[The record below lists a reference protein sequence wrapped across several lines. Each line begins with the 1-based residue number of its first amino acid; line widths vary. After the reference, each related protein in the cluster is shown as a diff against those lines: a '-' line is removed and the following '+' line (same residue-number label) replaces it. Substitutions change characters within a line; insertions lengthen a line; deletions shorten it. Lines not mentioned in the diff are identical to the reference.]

1 MNFLHSSPRVHA
13 LLPNLFPRAL
23 AHELVDQ
30 SCIDRAFRCSRREL
44 GLPTDVR
51 IERKDARS
59 ARATRPD
66 NGSKWRRTVL
76 AAGWMH
82 RQWHSLSLLSV
93 SRRRLALLS
102 FPLTDWTPPPPP
114 RPPPSVWQPL
124 FASPTIEGTEAC
136 TAFNRLLWPTLLS
149 LSLSPPRFPYI
160 RDIRFR
166 GGKVSF
172 EKISKI
178 MEEILKLVFLVFV
191 INYTFDG
198 RALCFLCALDSHG
211 SKRFLVSLCN
221 TFSRRKRGKEKKE
234 DGLKFFKKIRGNCS
248 EKVKSGLVTFYFN
261 DDPAS
266 SLPPLFSSSSKASPL
281 LSLSFRWEKVRDET
295 SGKRKTHSS
304 IRSVL
309 VLGTEKSGC
318 FVLRVSTCSS
328 ARAPFSV
335 FIISNKPKAQNL

>member
-1 MNFLHSSPRVHA
+1 
-13 LLPNLFPRAL
+13 
-23 AHELVDQ
+23 
-30 SCIDRAFRCSRREL
+30 
-44 GLPTDVR
+44 
-51 IERKDARS
+51 
-59 ARATRPD
+59 
-66 NGSKWRRTVL
+66 
-76 AAGWMH
+76 
-82 RQWHSLSLLSV
+82 
-93 SRRRLALLS
+93 
-102 FPLTDWTPPPPP
+102 
-114 RPPPSVWQPL
+114 
-124 FASPTIEGTEAC
+124 
-136 TAFNRLLWPTLLS
+136 
-149 LSLSPPRFPYI
+149 
-160 RDIRFR
+160 
-166 GGKVSF
+166 
-172 EKISKI
+172 

-198 RALCFLCALDSHG
+198 RALCFLCALDSRG

-248 EKVKSGLVTFYFN
+248 EKVKSGLVTFYFS

-318 FVLRVSTCSS
+318 YEFQP
-328 ARAPFSV
+328 ARPLGRHF
-335 FIISNKPKAQNL
+335 PYL

>member
-1 MNFLHSSPRVHA
+1 
-13 LLPNLFPRAL
+13 
-23 AHELVDQ
+23 
-30 SCIDRAFRCSRREL
+30 
-44 GLPTDVR
+44 
-51 IERKDARS
+51 
-59 ARATRPD
+59 
-66 NGSKWRRTVL
+66 
-76 AAGWMH
+76 
-82 RQWHSLSLLSV
+82 
-93 SRRRLALLS
+93 
-102 FPLTDWTPPPPP
+102 
-114 RPPPSVWQPL
+114 
-124 FASPTIEGTEAC
+124 
-136 TAFNRLLWPTLLS
+136 
-149 LSLSPPRFPYI
+149 
-160 RDIRFR
+160 
-166 GGKVSF
+166 
-172 EKISKI
+172 

-198 RALCFLCALDSHG
+198 RALCFLCALDSRG

-234 DGLKFFKKIRGNCS
+234 DDLKFFKKIRGNCS

-261 DDPAS
+261 DNPAS